1 MFCQEP
7 CDACRRPQNIDIIAL
22 ELIIRC
28 TRKGNRHGHE
38 KNSSAMYI
46 FLGLYL
52 GICFLI
58 SGGYYLVSQFGCEKI
73 VRE

>member
-28 TRKGNRHGHE
+28 TGKE
-38 KNSSAMYI
+38 TDTDMKNSSAMYI